1 MQAACSAGGAE
12 GEEEGPGAR
21 DLEGWTALVTG
32 AGSGAGR
39 RVAEGL
45 AALGATVLAGAR
57 PGAAAAAP
65 ASRLP
70 GPGPGRVVPLE
81 LDLNSLR
88 SVREAAAEA
97 GRLVGPRG
105 LNLLVNC
112 GGVSFRKRR
121 LSADGVDM
129 HFAVNYLAHF
139 LLARELEGLLALGAR
154 AAGAESRVVNVAC
167 SLHYLVTR
175 GRVHHGIDWSVVE
188 GRARRFTPFQAFFQ
202 SKLAMILHV
211 RHLQAREE
219 ARRREQPGG
228 GGAACAQAVA
238 YHALHP
244 GLCFETGFW
253 GHLGADR
260 AGWQDSLASVAQWVL
275 APTGLAVSVRDMA
288 QNILHVCRSRALDG
302 LSGRYWEPCRGP
314 QRVAEAKG
322 SRESRDA
329 AAAERL
335 WERSVELV
343 AGDLLG
349 GNGTAAAGAVT

>member
-1 MQAACSAGGAE
+1 MQACGGGGAGGAE

-57 PGAAAAAP
+57 PGAAAAP
-65 ASRLP
+65 ASGL
-70 GPGPGRVVPLE
+70 PGPGRVVPLE
-81 LDLNSLR
+81 LDLNSLG

-121 LSADGVDM
+121 LSAEGVEQ

-139 LLARELEGLLALGAR
+139 LLARELEGLLARGAR

-228 GGAACAQAVA
+228 GGAAGAQAVA

-275 APTGLAVSVRDMA
+275 APPRGWSSRPATWRRTSCL
-288 QNILHVCRSRALDG
+288 CRSRALDG
-302 LSGRYWEPCRGP
+302 LSGRYWEPCGGP

-335 WERSVELV
+335 WERSMELV

-349 GNGTAAAGAVT
+349 GSGTAAAGAVT